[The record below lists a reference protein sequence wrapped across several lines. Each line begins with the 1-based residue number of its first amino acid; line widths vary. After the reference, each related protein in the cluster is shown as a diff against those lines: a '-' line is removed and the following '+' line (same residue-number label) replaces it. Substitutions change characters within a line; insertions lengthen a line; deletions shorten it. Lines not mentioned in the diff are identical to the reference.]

1 MGFGKKRN
9 KAYFFKRLRPTIM
22 FLVVRVNLFH
32 HERKLFLS

>member
-1 MGFGKKRN
+1 MGFCKKRN

-22 FLVVRVNLFH
+22 FALVRVNLFH